1 MPVTKGHS
9 TDAVKFVTDK
19 GYKRV
24 AVEGDVSLFQSGR
37 NPKRYA
43 VTYGKQFTIGMDYG
57 QAATE
62 YGACLMHQ
70 LVCDGILV
78 SEPED

>member
-19 GYKRV
+19 GY
-24 AVEGDVSLFQSGR
+24 AAAAGGTDVTLFQSLR

-43 VTYGKQFTIGMDYG
+43 VTYGKQFTIGMDYS
-57 QAATE
+57 QAADE
-62 YGACLMHQ
+62 LGKCIMHAAVCSGA
-70 LVCDGILV
+70 LV